1 MMNRYIFTLILSAF
15 FVPLSLF
22 AEDKDNEKTL
32 TNISV
37 AEDSLITKF
46 SIGDSITFNTSFDSI
61 CGGFRE
67 RIIESGT
74 KNILYEAF
82 NSIKNEKGEWVLKFY
97 EDVVLQKEHTYTL
110 EIEGH
115 EVADNKSKAVG
126 KVSVIYRGNGDKPQ
140 EFIDD
145 YEYSNIEYASFTVK
159 DGGELNNYRLNFVSI
174 EFSGEVTIDT
184 DKCIIIDEDGK
195 EHPFE
200 TIKRITNLQGCWYQF
215 NIPLQLMLQS
225 TESLTLHIYA
235 KDAAGRAVKGNL
247 KPGEYNVKGGN
258 DHYVLRYKC
267 ELGYPALTISPK
279 EGNYT
284 SLKDFTF
291 SNAQYIDIKN
301 KKNEIKLLTSDG
313 AVVASFMANDL
324 VKDENNLSF
333 SYSLEQAIDVEG
345 KYTLLV
351 PDSTFEIGTKK
362 KGNKTASIA
371 YEISNK
377 LQMYGLESID
387 PNDGSEV
394 ETLSRI
400 VLTFEE
406 IAVPE
411 YFNTQKIS
419 VTNDEGTLITYAK
432 ATIDANRDND
442 RQCVI
447 VLDNPVTEPGNYHLN
462 IPANA
467 FALGKWGDH
476 LSQKMTFDYTV
487 KGVPPVVYNYIVSTE
502 TNVGK
507 KLERVKIEFPELA
520 YVDMLDSRNI
530 YYREVMLTDTLDNE
544 IGVGRLSLG
553 DKVQLF
559 VDSLRYID
567 SLKEELGEKPGP
579 GKYRIHVPAGILI
592 LSYQIYEQE
601 FVIDIDFDPT
611 QDVNAR
617 AKEDN
622 NYKLESVDLVFLNY
636 EMADLIDSRTT
647 PYQDVTLT
655 DSLNNVIATARISL
669 GRLQNNLLTVDNILT
684 ADGKKEKLGM
694 GTYWLHVPANI
705 MILDGEIYNRELVV
719 KIEFYPSFN
728 VDVEFYADANKKLD
742 KVELTFPSFEVVDL
756 KDSSTDQEMMITG
769 TQDDLV
775 ATSHLNKGN
784 QQNGLYLDN
793 IRDQQGEKL
802 GEGVYW
808 LRVPAGTLFIDGKT
822 YEKDLMVE
830 IRFIHVAIDG
840 QFAQKANGR
849 ARVYSAQG
857 MLTRDEK
864 DSEKALKGLP
874 RGLYI
879 INGKKVL
886 VK

>member
-15 FVPLSLF
+15 FIPLSLF

-37 AEDSLITKF
+37 AEDSLIAKF

-82 NSIKNEKGEWVLKFY
+82 NCIKNEKGEWVLKFY
-97 EDVVLQKEHTYTL
+97 EDVILQKDHTYTL

-115 EVADNKSKAVG
+115 EVADSKSKAVG
-126 KVSVIYRGNGDKPQ
+126 KVSVIYRGNGEKPQ
-140 EFIDD
+140 DFKDD
-145 YEYSNIEYASFTVK
+145 YEYSNIQYMSFTIN
-159 DGGELNNYRLNFVSI
+159 DGGELNNYRANFVAI

-195 EHPFE
+195 EHAFE
-200 TIKRITNLQGCWYQF
+200 TINRITNLQGCWYQF
-215 NIPLQLMLQS
+215 DIPLQLMLQS
-225 TESLTLHIYA
+225 TDSLKLHIYA
-235 KDAAGRAVKGNL
+235 KDLAGRAVKGNL

-301 KKNEIKLLTSDG
+301 GENEIKLLSSDG
-313 AVVASFMANDL
+313 AVVASFMAKDL
-324 VKDENNLSF
+324 VKGENDLSF

-371 YEISNK
+371 YEIGK
-377 LQMYGLESID
+377 LPGLESID

-411 YFNTQKIS
+411 YFNTQRITI
-419 VTNDEGTLITYAK
+419 TNDEGTLITYGK
-432 ATIDANRDND
+432 ATTDANREND

-467 FALGKWGDH
+467 FALGQWGDH
-476 LSQKMTFDYTV
+476 LSKEMTFHYTV
-487 KGVPPVVYNYIVSTE
+487 KGIPPTVYKYFVSTE

-507 KLERVKIEFPELA
+507 KLERVKIEFPDLA
-520 YVDMLDSRNI
+520 YVDMVDSRTI
-530 YYREVMLTDTLDNE
+530 YYREVTLTDTLDNE
-544 IGVGRLSLG
+544 IGVGRISIG

-567 SLKEELGEKPGP
+567 TLKEELGEKPGP

-592 LSYQIYEQE
+592 LNYEIYEQE
-601 FVIDIDFDPT
+601 FVFDIDFDPAK
-611 QDVNAR
+611 DVNAK

-622 NYKLESVDLVFLNY
+622 NSKLESVDLVFQHY
-636 EMADLIDSRTT
+636 GVVDLIDGRTT

-684 ADGKKEKLGM
+684 ADGKKEKLSM
-694 GTYWLHVPANI
+694 GKYWLHVPANI